1 MTMKAL
7 KMPKVLNE
15 GKGAVALSSRH
26 KAVVAV
32 VVSIALAARL
42 YVHVNRV
49 AIDPEMLGG
58 ITADSFYVSLTYL
71 PRVREYKDVIRTDAE
86 DQEEAEQLEDAHG
99 FLEV

>member
-7 KMPKVLNE
+7 NIPKVWKE

-58 ITADSFYVSLTYL
+58 ITADSFYVPVS
-71 PRVREYKDVIRTDAE
+71 K
-86 DQEEAEQLEDAHG
+86 
-99 FLEV
+99 